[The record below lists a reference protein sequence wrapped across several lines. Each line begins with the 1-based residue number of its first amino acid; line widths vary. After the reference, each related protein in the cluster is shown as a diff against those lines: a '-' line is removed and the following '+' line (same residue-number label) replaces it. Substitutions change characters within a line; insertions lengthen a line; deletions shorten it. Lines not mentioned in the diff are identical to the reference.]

1 MSPSFGASS
10 QLINSV
16 VEVRVKT
23 FLGTALML
31 VLSQMIPARLRLI
44 KVVLADFVK
53 LPFSFM
59 WVKKNRSP
67 IILLSNW
74 LTVMKK
80 NNMFR
85 SVSKIKA
92 KHNCKHYFEIFL
104 QKRGYLQVK
113 AHFHFPVWTLLLTEA
128 LSLLWLM
135 IKLKLIF
142 KFVIEKLDCKAAIK
156 TFCNYSLY
164 KLTEDFL

>member
-16 VEVRVKT
+16 VGVMEKT

-59 WVKKNRSP
+59 
-67 IILLSNW
+67 
-74 LTVMKK
+74 
-80 NNMFR
+80 
-85 SVSKIKA
+85 
-92 KHNCKHYFEIFL
+92 
-104 QKRGYLQVK
+104 
-113 AHFHFPVWTLLLTEA
+113 
-128 LSLLWLM
+128 
-135 IKLKLIF
+135 
-142 KFVIEKLDCKAAIK
+142 
-156 TFCNYSLY
+156 
-164 KLTEDFL
+164 